1 MIRLILAALFLALGI
16 FLFFS
21 EVVGFYRFRY
31 VMNRMHAAAI
41 GDTLGIAS
49 IVIAVAILTGEFNAT
64 CKLILIIVFMFLTG
78 PVLTHLIASEEV
90 ASHRPSKDEY
100 REEDRR

>member
-1 MIRLILAALFLALGI
+1 MIRLILAALFLALGL

-49 IVIAVAILTGEFNAT
+49 MAILTGGLVAT

-90 ASHRPSKDEY
+90 ATHRPTEDEY

>member
-1 MIRLILAALFLALGI
+1 MIRLILAALFLALGL

-31 VMNRMHAAAI
+31 VMNRMHASAI
-41 GDTLGIAS
+41 GDTLAIAS
-49 IVIAVAILTGEFNAT
+49 IAIAAAILTGGLVET

-90 ASHRPSKDEY
+90 ATHRPTEDEY

>member
-1 MIRLILAALFLALGI
+1 MIRLLFAVPFLALGL

-21 EVVGFYRFRY
+21 EVIGFFKFRY

-49 IVIAVAILTGEFNAT
+49 IVIAVAILTGSFGAT
-64 CKLILIIVFMFLTG
+64 CKLILIVVFMFLTG
-78 PVLTHLIASEEV
+78 PVMTHMIAGEEV
-90 ASHRPSKDEY
+90 ASHRGEGQEY